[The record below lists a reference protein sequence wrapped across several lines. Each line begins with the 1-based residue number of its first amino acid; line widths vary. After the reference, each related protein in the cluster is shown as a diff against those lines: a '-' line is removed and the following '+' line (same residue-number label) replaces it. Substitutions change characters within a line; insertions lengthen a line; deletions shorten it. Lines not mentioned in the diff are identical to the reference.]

1 VADEPGGEDGSPSSQ
16 PATFP
21 DVHPDTALL
30 LEICSFDSIW
40 GKERELAEHLAGVI
54 RSWGCDE
61 VALVDAMPGR
71 PSVGARLRGIGGGR
85 SLVLNGHIDIYELSE
100 DWTRDPF
107 AAAVESGRVYGA
119 GIADM
124 KAGTAAA
131 LAALRR
137 VATMGQR
144 LRGDVVM
151 QAVSCHFEG
160 GVGTRA
166 LCEAGFLGDAALD
179 CEPSSNTIG
188 IAHRGAAYL
197 TITTKGRQAHTT
209 YKQLGLNAIETM
221 EPILIGLRALE
232 SRLPYEVHPHLP
244 GAPILNIGTINGGTK
259 HNQVPDRCTISIDLR
274 LLPSQ
279 DPYDVKHRV
288 EAMIADLKATV
299 DPRIDAVVEFSEHWL
314 SGPRHAYEID
324 AGAPIVLAL
333 DRAVRRVTGA
343 EPEYQGVPFW
353 CDITRLREFGV
364 PGVNFGPGDP
374 PYNFPDEYVVEAQ
387 YLQAVDIYEALIRE
401 WCA

>member
-1 VADEPGGEDGSPSSQ
+1 M
-16 PATFP
+16 P
-21 DVHPDTALL
+21 DLNAGLHPDTALL
-30 LEICSFDSIW
+30 VEVCSIDSIW
-40 GKERELAEHLAGVI
+40 GRERALAEYLAGQL
-54 RSWGCDE
+54 RGWGCHE
-61 VALVDAMPGR
+61 VALVEAMPGR
-71 PSVGARLRGIGGGR
+71 PSVGARLRGTGGGR

-107 AAAVESGRVYGA
+107 RPTVEAGRVYGA

-124 KAGTAAA
+124 KAGTTAA

-137 VATMGQR
+137 VAASTDR

-166 LCEAGFLGDAALD
+166 LCNAGFVGDAALD

-197 TITTKGRQAHTT
+197 TITTRGKQAHTT
-209 YKQLGLNAIETM
+209 YKHLGVNAIETM
-221 EPILIGLRALE
+221 EPILAGLRGLE
-232 SRLPYEVHPHLP
+232 SQLPYDSHPDLP
-244 GAPILNIGTINGGTK
+244 GGPILNIGTITGGTK
-259 HNQVPDRCTISIDLR
+259 HNQVPDRCTVSIDIR

-279 DPYDVKHRV
+279 DPFDVKRQV
-288 EAMIADLKATV
+288 EAMIADLRATT

-314 SGPRHAYEID
+314 SGPRHAYEIAVD
-324 AGAPIVLAL
+324 APIVVAL
-333 DRAVRRVTGA
+333 DSVVRQVTGT
-343 EPEYQGVPFW
+343 EPQYCGVPFW
-353 CDITRLREFGV
+353 CDITTLRDFGI

-374 PYNFPDEYVVEAQ
+374 PYNFADEYVFESQ
-387 YLQAVDIYEALIRE
+387 YLEAIDIYEALIRE

>member
-1 VADEPGGEDGSPSSQ
+1 MIGDDS
-16 PATFP
+16 
-21 DVHPDTALL
+21 VHDDTALL
-30 LEICSFDSIW
+30 MEVCAIDSVW
-40 GKERELAEHLAGVI
+40 GNERELAEHLAG
-54 RSWGCDE
+54 RLREWGCDE

-71 PSVGARLRGIGGGR
+71 PSVGARLKGTGGGR
-85 SLVLNGHIDIYELSE
+85 SLVLNGHLDIYELSN

-107 AAAVESGRVYGA
+107 ASAVEDGRVYGA

-131 LAALRR
+131 LAAVRR
-137 VATMGQR
+137 IATGGVR
-144 LRGDVVM
+144 PRGDVVF
-151 QAVSCHFEG
+151 QGVSCHFEG

-166 LCEAGFLGDAALD
+166 LCSAGFVGDAAVD

-197 TITTKGRQAHTT
+197 TITTRGKQAHTT
-209 YKQLGLNAIETM
+209 YKHLGLNAIETM
-221 EPILIGLRALE
+221 EPILAGLRALE
-232 SRLPYEVHPHLP
+232 SELPYEPHPLLP
-244 GAPILNIGTINGGTK
+244 GGPILNIGTIEGGTK
-259 HNQVPDRCTISIDLR
+259 HNQVPDRCTISIDIR

-279 DPYDVKHRV
+279 DAHDVKRRV
-288 EAMIADLKATV
+288 EAMIDGLRADV

-324 AGAPIVLAL
+324 PHAPIVAAL
-333 DRAVRRVTGA
+333 DKAVRTVTGA
-343 EPEYQGVPFW
+343 APRYEGVPFW
-353 CDITRLREFGV
+353 CDIVALKDFAI

-374 PYNFPDEYVVEAQ
+374 PYNFPDEYVFEDQ
-387 YLQAVDIYEALIRE
+387 YLQAVEVYVAMIRE